1 MLLDKI
7 INTVFSLGAAV
18 VIFGA
23 WGKLENKDFGDQA
36 LTAGLLTET
45 AIFCLYGLLEWIH
58 RPASRADAPG
68 RQESVASGTT
78 RSGDHVTT
86 PARPA
91 EYVGLAT
98 QLGEHGSVAHQAGSP
113 VHKEDLEALTG
124 SIKETANLLARIF
137 RV

>member
-7 INTVFSLGAAV
+7 INTVFSLGAAI

-23 WGKLENKDFGDQA
+23 WGKLENKEFGSTA

-45 AIFCLYGLLEWIH
+45 AIFCLYGILEWRR
-58 RPASRADAPG
+58 RPAKRA
-68 RQESVASGTT
+68 GTMEEQ
-78 RSGDHVTT
+78 G
-86 PARPA
+86 RPA
-91 EYVGLAT
+91 ETPGPEAVDAQRPELVDVRGPRT
-98 QLGEHGSVAHQAGSP
+98 GERSRMEPQAGLP

>member
-7 INTVFSLGAAV
+7 INTVFSLGAAI

-23 WGKLENKDFGDQA
+23 WGKLEHKDFGDTA

-45 AIFCLYGLLEWIH
+45 GIFCLYGIMEWRRRPVLGDGTVEH
-58 RPASRADAPG
+58 RSEQPGAGNHAGMQPRPGEYADSAP
-68 RQESVASGTT
+68 R
-78 RSGDHVTT
+78 
-86 PARPA
+86 
-91 EYVGLAT
+91 
-98 QLGEHGSVAHQAGSP
+98 AGSP

>member
-7 INTVFSLGAAV
+7 INTVFSFGAAV

-23 WGKLENKDFGDQA
+23 WGKLEHTDFGDTA

-45 AIFCLYGLLEWIH
+45 AIFCLYGLLEWTR
-58 RPASRADAPG
+58 RPASAAVDPGKQEPSAP
-68 RQESVASGTT
+68 
-78 RSGDHVTT
+78 
-86 PARPA
+86 PAPP
-91 EYVGLAT
+91 
-98 QLGEHGSVAHQAGSP
+98 GEHVGVGYQSGSP
-113 VHKEDLEALTG
+113 VRKEDLEALTG

>member
-23 WGKLENKDFGDQA
+23 WGKIEHAAFGDTA

-45 AIFCLYGLLEWIH
+45 AIFFLYGVLEWVR
-58 RPASRADAPG
+58 RPGPESRG
-68 RQESVASGTT
+68 EVAEGTGHMEPPSRT
-78 RSGDHVTT
+78 
-86 PARPA
+86 
-91 EYVGLAT
+91 
-98 QLGEHGSVAHQAGSP
+98 GSS

-124 SIKETANLLARIF
+124 SIKETASLLSRIF

>member
-7 INTVFSLGAAV
+7 LNTVFSLGAAI

-23 WGKLENKDFGDQA
+23 WGKLERTTFGDTA

-45 AIFCLYGLLEWIH
+45 TLFCLYGLLEWIR
-58 RPASRADAPG
+58 RPTERAQPPTTTQAASP
-68 RQESVASGTT
+68 SS
-78 RSGDHVTT
+78 
-86 PARPA
+86 
-91 EYVGLAT
+91 
-98 QLGEHGSVAHQAGSP
+98 

>member
-7 INTVFSLGAAV
+7 INTVFSFGAAV

-23 WGKLENKDFGDQA
+23 WGKLESKDFGDTA

-58 RPASRADAPG
+58 RPASRADVTGGQEPAADSTARPG
-68 RQESVASGTT
+68 EHAGLAV
-78 RSGDHVTT
+78 RSGEQAAV
-86 PARPA
+86 
-91 EYVGLAT
+91 
-98 QLGEHGSVAHQAGSP
+98 EHRVGSP
-113 VHKEDLEALTG
+113 GHKEDLEALTG

>member
-7 INTVFSLGAAV
+7 INTVFSFGAAV

-23 WGKLENKDFGDQA
+23 WGKLENKEFGSTA

-45 AIFCLYGLLEWIH
+45 AIFCLYGVLEWVR
-58 RPASRADAPG
+58 RPASQSGLHVSEPSAEDG
-68 RQESVASGTT
+68 RV
-78 RSGDHVTT
+78 
-86 PARPA
+86 RP
-91 EYVGLAT
+91 
-98 QLGEHGSVAHQAGSP
+98 GEHHGIVTPSGGQIAAEHQPGSP

>member
-7 INTVFSLGAAV
+7 INTVFSFGAAV

-23 WGKLENKDFGDQA
+23 WGKLENTTFGDTA

-45 AIFCLYGLLEWIH
+45 AIFCLYGVLEWLR
-58 RPASRADAPG
+58 RPASRA
-68 RQESVASGTT
+68 
-78 RSGDHVTT
+78 HVTGRKG
-86 PARPA
+86 PAAESTSRP
-91 EYVGLAT
+91 
-98 QLGEHGSVAHQAGSP
+98 GEQVAVEHRVGSP

>member
-7 INTVFSLGAAV
+7 LNTVFSFGAAV

-23 WGKLENKDFGDQA
+23 WGKLEHSVFGDTA

-45 AIFCLYGLLEWIH
+45 GIFFLYGLLEWIR
-58 RPASRADAPG
+58 RPEPTA
-68 RQESVASGTT
+68 SVAEEQGESL
-78 RSGDHVTT
+78 
-86 PARPA
+86 
-91 EYVGLAT
+91 ET
-98 QLGEHGSVAHQAGSP
+98 QGVQPGGHASIQPRAGSPVHSSGSP

-124 SIKETANLLARIF
+124 SIKETANLLSRIF

>member
-7 INTVFSLGAAV
+7 INTVFSFGAAV

-23 WGKLENKDFGDQA
+23 WGKLEHTTFGDTA

-45 AIFCLYGLLEWIH
+45 AIFCLYGILEWVRRTPSARRLETAERQEQPTAPARSGEHVGMEH
-58 RPASRADAPG
+58 RP
-68 RQESVASGTT
+68 
-78 RSGDHVTT
+78 
-86 PARPA
+86 
-91 EYVGLAT
+91 
-98 QLGEHGSVAHQAGSP
+98 GSP

>member
-7 INTVFSLGAAV
+7 LNTVFSLGAAI

-23 WGKLENKDFGDQA
+23 WGKLEHTTFGDTA

-45 AIFCLYGLLEWIH
+45 ALFCLYGLLEWIR
-58 RPASRADAPG
+58 RPAKHA
-68 RQESVASGTT
+68 E
-78 RSGDHVTT
+78 T
-86 PARPA
+86 PAT
-91 EYVGLAT
+91 T
-98 QLGEHGSVAHQAGSP
+98 QTAVDSP

-124 SIKETANLLARIF
+124 SIKDTANLLAKIF

>member
-7 INTVFSLGAAV
+7 INTIFSFGAAV

-23 WGKLENKDFGDQA
+23 WGKLEHKDFGDQA

-58 RPASRADAPG
+58 RPASRADVAGGQEPAADSTARPG
-68 RQESVASGTT
+68 ERAGLA
-78 RSGDHVTT
+78 
-86 PARPA
+86 ARPA
-91 EYVGLAT
+91 EHVPV
-98 QLGEHGSVAHQAGSP
+98 EHRAGSL

>member
-7 INTVFSLGAAV
+7 INTVFSFGAAV

-23 WGKLENKDFGDQA
+23 WGKLEHTDFGDTA

-45 AIFCLYGLLEWIH
+45 AIFCLYGLLEWIR
-58 RPASRADAPG
+58 RPASAADDTGKQAAVETG
-68 RQESVASGTT
+68 A
-78 RSGDHVTT
+78 
-86 PARPA
+86 ARP
-91 EYVGLAT
+91 
-98 QLGEHGSVAHQAGSP
+98 GEHAGVGHRSVSP

-124 SIKETANLLARIF
+124 SIKETANLLAKIF

>member
-23 WGKLENKDFGDQA
+23 WGKLEHKDFGDQA

-58 RPASRADAPG
+58 RPASNVDVTGGQGPAVD
-68 RQESVASGTT
+68 STT
-78 RSGDHVTT
+78 R
-86 PARPA
+86 P
-91 EYVGLAT
+91 
-98 QLGEHGSVAHQAGSP
+98 GEHTGLTAQSGEHTAVEHRAGSP

>member
-7 INTVFSLGAAV
+7 INTVFSFGAAV

-23 WGKLENKDFGDQA
+23 WGKLEHMTFGDTA

-58 RPASRADAPG
+58 RPQSAVRVEEVG
-68 RQESVASGTT
+68 RQEPAASQ
-78 RSGDHVTT
+78 SM
-86 PARPA
+86 P
-91 EYVGLAT
+91 
-98 QLGEHGSVAHQAGSP
+98 GEHAPPSRAGSP

>member
-7 INTVFSLGAAV
+7 INTVFSFGAAV

-23 WGKLENKDFGDQA
+23 WGKLEHTPFGDTA

-45 AIFCLYGLLEWIH
+45 TIFCLYGVLEWIR
-58 RPASRADAPG
+58 RPASRADVSSGQGPAADSTARPG
-68 RQESVASGTT
+68 EQAGLAA
-78 RSGDHVTT
+78 RSGE
-86 PARPA
+86 R
-91 EYVGLAT
+91 VGM
-98 QLGEHGSVAHQAGSP
+98 EHRAGSP

>member
-7 INTVFSLGAAV
+7 INTVYSFGAAV

-23 WGKLENKDFGDQA
+23 WGKLEHKDFGSTA

-45 AIFCLYGLLEWIH
+45 TIFCVYGLLEWV
-58 RPASRADAPG
+58 RPPASDPEITG
-68 RQESVASGTT
+68 GQE
-78 RSGDHVTT
+78 
-86 PARPA
+86 P
-91 EYVGLAT
+91 
-98 QLGEHGSVAHQAGSP
+98 SP

-124 SIKETANLLARIF
+124 SIKETASLLARIF